1 MVGRMWE
8 EEEVEKGKRRL
19 WVVGK
24 KEKGCM
30 NKEIKGVKPTHED
43 LLHMVYSTAVVLMRN
58 RLSYLL

>member
-24 KEKGCM
+24 KE
-30 NKEIKGVKPTHED
+30 KGVKPTHED